1 MPDLTAEILP
11 QLQSHRL
18 PGLDL
23 GEGLIHPC
31 YAGLSLANI
40 PASIPGW
47 LGADPVPGP
56 VLPPLDAR
64 IHDRLQAEYQT
75 VVLFLVDGLGWL
87 DFPRLVGEWSR
98 EFPALAAWPRL
109 LENGLL
115 APLTSIALST
125 TSAALTS
132 LWTAAAPSQH
142 GVLAYEQYLKEYQLT
157 ANMISHSAA
166 SYAGD
171 VGGLARAGFLAQ
183 DFLPVS
189 VLGEHLAGAGVPAYA
204 FQHLSIARS
213 GLSTMLLRGA
223 EVNPFRNLSDLWV
236 SLEGMLQAHRAE
248 RKYVYAYWGDVD
260 ELSHRYTPRDERVA
274 MEFATFSQGF
284 DRFLRRLPS
293 LTTGR
298 TLVLVTADH
307 GLMPTPIRPELEMKR
322 HPAFL
327 DHLSMLPT
335 GEGRLPFL
343 YVHPGHEE
351 AVREYIA
358 RAWPGRFRLLNAAE
372 ALAKG
377 LFGPLPAYQRVAER
391 LGDWLV
397 IPQGD
402 DYFYREMRKE
412 NSMLARHGGFSPQE
426 MLIPL
431 MAFEV

>member
-11 QLQSHRL
+11 RLQSHRL

-23 GEGLIHPC
+23 GEGLIHPH
-31 YAGLSLANI
+31 YNGLALTNLAASL
-40 PASIPGW
+40 PGW
-47 LGADPVPGP
+47 LGLEALPAPAE
-56 VLPPLDAR
+56 PPLDSL
-64 IHDRLQAEYQT
+64 ILGRLQAEYQT
-75 VVLFLVDGLGWL
+75 VILLLVDGLGWL
-87 DFPRLVGEWSR
+87 DFQRLTADWSR
-98 EFPALAAWPRL
+98 EFPVLATWPRL

-125 TSAALTS
+125 TSSALTS
-132 LWTAAAPSQH
+132 LWTAAAPSRH

-157 ANMISHSAA
+157 ANMITHSAA
-166 SYAGD
+166 SYNGD
-171 VGGLARAGFLAQ
+171 VGGLARAGFLPQ
-183 DFLPVS
+183 EFLPVG
-189 VLGEHLAGAGVPAYA
+189 VLGQYLQASGVGAYA

-223 EVNPFRNLSDLWV
+223 EVFPFRNLSDLWV
-236 SLEGMLQAHRAE
+236 SLEGLLQAHRAE
-248 RKYVYAYWGDVD
+248 RKYIYSYWGDVD
-260 ELSHRYTPRDERVA
+260 ELSHRYTPQDERVA

-284 DRFLRRLPS
+284 DRFLRCLS
-293 LTTGR
+293 SISTGR
-298 TLVLVTADH
+298 SLVLVTADH
-307 GLMPTPIRPELEMKR
+307 GLIPTPIRPELEMKR

-343 YVHPGHEE
+343 YVRPGHEQ
-351 AVREYIA
+351 AVQEYIA
-358 RAWPGRFRLLNAAE
+358 RAWPGRFKLVNSAD
-372 ALAKG
+372 ALARG
-377 LFGPLPAYQRVAER
+377 LFGPLPAYHHTLER

-402 DYFYREMRKE
+402 DYFFRDLRKE
-412 NSMLARHGGFSPQE
+412 NTMLARHGGFSPQE